1 MSNYKFLYYLAAI
14 GEPNLETKLSIL
26 KKNLFILYKD
36 IQQSFDIMINCYDTQ
51 TVQVEELL
59 YSLPFLRHIII
70 HKQKGRL
77 VELWKTNPY
86 HNLIS
91 NYNYNYILYILDD
104 VLISSW
110 NMSNFIYI
118 KNKYSIQ
125 FLSPKV
131 LGGTWDYM
139 RNQDDDVL
147 AFANKMEIFCLLL
160 NKDDFQ
166 RLMNIQDIENT
177 YTWGVDLLL
186 GHFEIKS
193 AIYFQYSVNHMLI
206 STTNPEIAGKQMDKY
221 ILKYGFSSVKQIDQL
236 YPAISKIIH
245 L

>member
-1 MSNYKFLYYLAAI
+1 MGTYKFLYYLAAI

-36 IQQSFDIMINCYDTQ
+36 IHQSFDIMINCYDAETIQ
-51 TVQVEELL
+51 IEEFL

-91 NYNYNYILYILDD
+91 NYDYILYMLDD
-104 VLISSW
+104 VLLSSW
-110 NMSNFIYI
+110 NMNKFIYI

-160 NKDDFQ
+160 NKDDFHIF
-166 RLMNIQDIENT
+166 MNIQDIENT

-186 GHFEIKS
+186 GHFKIKS
-193 AIYFQYSVNHMLI
+193 AIYFQYSVNHMLTT
-206 STTNPEIAGKQMDKY
+206 TTNPEIAGKQMDRY
-221 ILKYGFSSVKQIDQL
+221 ILKYGFSSVKQIDQM
-236 YPAISKIIH
+236 YPAIYEIIH